1 MDDFTAYDSS
11 FDACLDSLARVLCRC
26 IKTNLILNYDKCYFM
41 VDQGIILAHVVS
53 SIDIA
58 IDPTKVDVVSSL
70 PYPVCVRDV
79 HFFRG
84 HEGFYRRFIKYF
96 SKIVLPLSN
105 WLLKDVDFVFDD
117 RCLEAFDQLK
127 KALTTTPIIKPPDW
141 ALRFELMCDA
151 SNHALRAVLA
161 QKVGKMLH
169 VIYYVS
175 RTLDVAQSN
184 YTTTEKEL

>member
-1 MDDFTAYDSS
+1 M
-11 FDACLDSLARVLCRC
+11 
-26 IKTNLILNYDKCYFM
+26 
-41 VDQGIILAHVVS
+41 
-53 SIDIA
+53 
-58 IDPTKVDVVSSL
+58 
-70 PYPVCVRDV
+70 PYPTCIRDI

-84 HEGFYRRFIKYF
+84 HAGFYRRFIKYF

-105 WLLKDVDFVFDD
+105 LLLKDVDFVFDD